1 MKQVQQR
8 QLHYRTCNLCEAM
21 CGLAIEHDGERV
33 LSIRGDEHDPF
44 SRGYIC
50 PKAVALGDLHS
61 DPDRL
66 RTPQGRDGAAEGAHW
81 RDCDWEEALQTSAE
95 RIVEIQ
101 DKYGSE
107 SVALY
112 VGNPTVHNFGAMLF
126 GPMLFKALGT
136 RNRYS
141 ATSVDQLPHML
152 ASLLMFGH
160 QLLLPVPDIDRTDHV
175 LMLGANPMVS
185 NGSLMCAPDFKRR
198 LRELKQRGG
207 RFTLIDPRRTETA
220 KLADEHLFIKPG
232 SDALLLAAI
241 VHTLCRDELVDLAH
255 LASFTDGASR
265 LGGLFADFAPDKV
278 SQATGID
285 GATIERLAHDFA
297 SADRAVCY
305 GRVGV
310 CTQQFG
316 GLNGWLVNLINIIT
330 GNLDRA
336 GGSMFTKPA
345 FDLVAFA
352 SAAGFTGHFD
362 KGRSRVRGLP
372 EFGGEYPVVT
382 LAEEIETPGDGQI
395 RALVT
400 LAGNPVLST
409 PNGSRLAK
417 ALGGLDF
424 MVSVDIYRNET
435 TRFANYILPPTS
447 QLEQSHYDVAFNAL
461 AVRNVAKYSRPLF
474 KRADGSRD
482 DWEILVELSTRIQ
495 MARGGIAG
503 VTARMARA
511 AMLRIGP
518 EGLLSQGLRW
528 GPYGAGALGIGG
540 KREALTLDK
549 LEAAPHGLDLGA
561 LETCLPGRL
570 STKDKRIVLIPDCFA
585 QDLPRLSQ
593 LRDAT
598 SNGELRLIGRR
609 QLRTN
614 NSWLHNSYRM
624 AKGTDRCTI
633 LMHEIDA
640 TTRGLSHEIGRAH
653 V

>member
-1 MKQVQQR
+1 
-8 QLHYRTCNLCEAM
+8 
-21 CGLAIEHDGERV
+21 
-33 LSIRGDEHDPF
+33 
-44 SRGYIC
+44 
-50 PKAVALGDLHS
+50 
-61 DPDRL
+61 
-66 RTPQGRDGAAEGAHW
+66 
-81 RDCDWEEALQTSAE
+81 
-95 RIVEIQ
+95 
-101 DKYGSE
+101 
-107 SVALY
+107 
-112 VGNPTVHNFGAMLF
+112 
-126 GPMLFKALGT
+126 
-136 RNRYS
+136 
-141 ATSVDQLPHML
+141 
-152 ASLLMFGH
+152 
-160 QLLLPVPDIDRTDHV
+160 
-175 LMLGANPMVS
+175 
-185 NGSLMCAPDFKRR
+185 
-198 LRELKQRGG
+198 
-207 RFTLIDPRRTETA
+207 
-220 KLADEHLFIKPG
+220 
-232 SDALLLAAI
+232 
-241 VHTLCRDELVDLAH
+241 
-255 LASFTDGASR
+255 
-265 LGGLFADFAPDKV
+265 
-278 SQATGID
+278 
-285 GATIERLAHDFA
+285 
-297 SADRAVCY
+297 
-305 GRVGV
+305 
-310 CTQQFG
+310 
-316 GLNGWLVNLINIIT
+316 
-330 GNLDRA
+330 
-336 GGSMFTKPA
+336 
-345 FDLVAFA
+345 
-352 SAAGFTGHFD
+352 
-362 KGRSRVRGLP
+362 
-372 EFGGEYPVVT
+372 
-382 LAEEIETPGDGQI
+382 
-395 RALVT
+395 VT

-640 TTRGLSHEIGRAH
+640 TTRGLSHGQRVRVTSRVGAIELPLHITDAIMPGVVSVPHGFGHDKAGIKLSVASKH
-653 V
+653 AGVSVNDITDDSLVDPLSGTAVLNGIVVEVSGVKTI